1 MPIPLKDRS
10 RQIIRKVIIELKHKV
25 NANPRVKETIL
36 LFFKPFPGLKSRL
49 KGIKSHRHTYM
60 SICQVEK
67 PDQLSPL
74 ARTYYDALSEAILGT
89 KQQKTEGEEA

>member
-10 RQIIRKVIIELKHKV
+10 RQIIRKIIIELKHKI
-25 NANPRVKETIL
+25 NANPRAKEAIL
-36 LFFKPFPGLKSRL
+36 LLFKPFPGLKSRF

-60 SICQVEK
+60 SICQIER

-74 ARTYYDALSEAILGT
+74 ARSYYDAFSENIRGT
-89 KQQKTEGEEA
+89 KQQIIQGGKV